1 MQDSGLMLS
10 SWLGAHRVTVLCSKI
25 HAYNISPHSCPARHH
40 VPHILKTDI
49 PLVNIKTYYFHINM
63 CYVLMMLLRNFI
75 LLVVMV
81 RTTTEMISDGAV
93 LLKPCGVL
101 EMEVSWVDS
110 PKDGS

>member
-1 MQDSGLMLS
+1 MMS
-10 SWLGAHRVTVLCSKI
+10 
-25 HAYNISPHSCPARHH
+25 
-40 VPHILKTDI
+40 I

-110 PKDGS
+110 PKELEPFFFTDRIISGSTV